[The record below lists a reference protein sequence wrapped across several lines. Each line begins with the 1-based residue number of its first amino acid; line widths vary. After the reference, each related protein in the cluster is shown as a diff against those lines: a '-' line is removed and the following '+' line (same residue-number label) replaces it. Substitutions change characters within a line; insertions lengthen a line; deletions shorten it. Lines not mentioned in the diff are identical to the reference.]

1 MDIVDL
7 DRHVS
12 ERLTRLKPVS
22 AYGTHMPPPKLVQ
35 EFINRCSHPK
45 TKESYHLLDLDWE
58 EGPATRIIESLELYT
73 QDDSLTMVK
82 KRTTLH
88 ADGSDA
94 APSMFRMDSLGV
106 IATHGTD
113 LRNIRGAHVNDA
125 DHEDDGPTARQ
136 TARIDTLIGDGGVP
150 EVTADNRTT
159 LELHCALTTADVA
172 MYHELVRVYHTTRRS
187 ATGYM
192 KFASRP
198 SAAS

>member
-22 AYGTHMPPPKLVQ
+22 AHGTHMPPTKLVQ

-45 TKESYHLLDLDWE
+45 TKDSYHLLDLDWE

-73 QDDSLTMVK
+73 QDASLAMVK

-94 APSMFRMDSLGV
+94 APSMFRMDTLGV
-106 IATHGTD
+106 LATHGAD
-113 LRNIRGAHVNDA
+113 LRNIRGANVNDA

-136 TARIDTLIGDGGVP
+136 AARIATLIGDVGAP
-150 EVTADNRTT
+150 EVTAD
-159 LELHCALTTADVA
+159 
-172 MYHELVRVYHTTRRS
+172 S
-187 ATGYM
+187 
-192 KFASRP
+192 
-198 SAAS
+198 